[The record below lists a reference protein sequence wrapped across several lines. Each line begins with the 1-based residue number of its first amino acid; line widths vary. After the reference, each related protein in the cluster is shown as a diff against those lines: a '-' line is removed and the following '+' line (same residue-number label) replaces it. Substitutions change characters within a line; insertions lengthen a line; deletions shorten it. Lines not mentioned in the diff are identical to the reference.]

1 MVEPFGPALRV
12 AAVEGADLLGA
23 IRCAAIAA
31 VVAWVAIGEAVGEHE
46 VDDRVAP
53 VACDR
58 LLGRF
63 GAFEQQQ
70 TVTAGGG
77 LQPDPAVADHGRG
90 AGQCV
95 AQGLAVA
102 EHLANGHLHCAALP
116 WLADRGG
123 CLRLGGL
130 DRQQAQG
137 RRGAGLDD
145 QPIASGFRH
154 FVAVNAVC
162 AKRLTA
168 KGRRATASP
177 LAWGMRNCNWP
188 GARLSCDVV
197 AVAGQGIQF
206 NGSGS
211 SRAASSGSASTGSAR
226 VNPSSSDRAGRRW
239 ARIEVAPLCFLP
251 HLTARWLPGIGVSA
265 RLMAY
270 FVRLRAT
277 AYAHIYALRL
287 TEEDVDGTGRAE
299 DGATVRASGRQ
310 QVEQLIRS
318 HEESEA

>member
-1 MVEPFGPALRV
+1 MVEHHIEQHADAAGMGRADERAQVVFAAHVGVELGEVERVVAVVTVVAEVAAIAAADPAVDLLVGCADPQRVDAEAGDMVEAFGQSLEV

-31 VVAWVAIGEAVGEHE
+31 VVAWITVGEAVGEHE

-77 LQPDPAVADHGRG
+77 LQPDPAVADHRRG

-95 AQGLAVA
+95 AQGFALA
-102 EHLANGHLHCAALP
+102 EDLANRQLHRATLP
-116 WLADRGG
+116 RLADRGG

-168 KGRRATASP
+168 KGRKRHG
-177 LAWGMRNCNWP
+177 LAAGLGHAQLQLAGRE
-188 GARLSCDVV
+188 AELDVV
-197 AVAGQGIQF
+197 AVAGQGIPVQRQRLAIQP
-206 NGSGS
+206 GGQ
-211 SRAASSGSASTGSAR
+211 
-226 VNPSSSDRAGRRW
+226 
-239 ARIEVAPLCFLP
+239 L
-251 HLTARWLPGIGVSA
+251 GIGQYGQ
-265 RLMAY
+265 R
-270 FVRLRAT
+270 
-277 AYAHIYALRL
+277 
-287 TEEDVDGTGRAE
+287 
-299 DGATVRASGRQ
+299 
-310 QVEQLIRS
+310 
-318 HEESEA
+318 